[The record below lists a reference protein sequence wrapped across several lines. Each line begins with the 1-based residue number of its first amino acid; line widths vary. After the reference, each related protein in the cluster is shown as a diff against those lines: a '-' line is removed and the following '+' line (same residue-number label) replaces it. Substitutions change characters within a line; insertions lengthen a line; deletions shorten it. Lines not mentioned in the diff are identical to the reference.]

1 MRPLRRAFFLALAL
15 TMMLPTAFHVLDR
28 ALPGLDFSL
37 VSLIAS
43 ATFFPLLA
51 IEHSSHL
58 DQRRGPMVQQDR
70 LPAMIPLII
79 RTMITIPSL
88 LLGAAFA
95 VSRTET
101 AILIFIVIMMHT
113 SSAAFGLALMM
124 ARRRLTHWQV

>member
-1 MRPLRRAFFLALAL
+1 
-15 TMMLPTAFHVLDR
+15 
-28 ALPGLDFSL
+28 
-37 VSLIAS
+37 
-43 ATFFPLLA
+43 
-51 IEHSSHL
+51 
-58 DQRRGPMVQQDR
+58 
-70 LPAMIPLII
+70 MIPLII